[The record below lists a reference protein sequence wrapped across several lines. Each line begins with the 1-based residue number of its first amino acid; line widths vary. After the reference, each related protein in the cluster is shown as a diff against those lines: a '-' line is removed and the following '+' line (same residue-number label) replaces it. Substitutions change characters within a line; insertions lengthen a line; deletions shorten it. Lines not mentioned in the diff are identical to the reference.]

1 MIYDE
6 PDIWKFDS
14 PELPASIG
22 RDAGSDAGRWAVIGE
37 FVGSTQ
43 GLGYLMLFAEG
54 FLQTNRALAILLLLA
69 VWGILADI
77 ALRRLERQ
85 AGAWKS
91 RQVIARVPLGS

>member
-1 MIYDE
+1 MSQTFGSLTRRSFLRALGGTLALTLGGAF
-6 PDIWKFDS
+6 PLSAQGGTPVK
-14 PELPASIG
+14 IG
-22 RDAGSDAGRWAVIGE
+22 
-37 FVGSTQ
+37 
-43 GLGYLMLFAEG
+43 FAEG

>member
-1 MIYDE
+1 MSLAPKLRPLLIR
-6 PDIWKFDS
+6 S
-14 PELPASIG
+14 LLS
-22 RDAGSDAGRWAVIGE
+22 AGLALVGAVIGE

-69 VWGILADI
+69 AWGILSDM